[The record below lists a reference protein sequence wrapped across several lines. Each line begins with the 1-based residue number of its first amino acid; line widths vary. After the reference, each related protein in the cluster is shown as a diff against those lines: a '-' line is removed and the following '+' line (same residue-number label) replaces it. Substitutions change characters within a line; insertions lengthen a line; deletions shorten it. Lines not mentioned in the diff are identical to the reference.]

1 MRLKL
6 VILAILSALAF
17 PAAHADT
24 VDFTMTMTASGYV
37 NGVAYND
44 QPFTIAATY
53 DTADVRVN
61 PMGVHVVFTTF
72 YYTIPS
78 LAAQPLVGVGPFQYI
93 ACYSIA
99 CGTGTGDN
107 GDLIDSANPVGFDNY
122 DLVTPLRP
130 IIGSGHNLPANHMH
144 HAGFDALTD
153 AGMLELDKTSLVLTT
168 FIFHSAAPPSGP
180 PIDPPAVTPEP
191 SSLMLL
197 STGMLG
203 CGTAILRKRTASKGV
218 SPWTK

>member
-1 MRLKL
+1 MRLKIA
-6 VILAILSALAF
+6 ILALLSVVAAPLA
-17 PAAHADT
+17 ARADT

-61 PMGVHVVFTTF
+61 PMGVHVIFTTF

-78 LAAQPLVGVGPFQYI
+78 LAAQPLVGVGPYQYI
-93 ACYSIA
+93 ACYSVA

-107 GDLIDSANPVGFDNY
+107 GDLLDSANPAGFDNY
-122 DLVTPLRP
+122 DLVTPIP
-130 IIGSGHNLPANHMH
+130 PVIGSGHSLPANHKH

-153 AGMLELDKTSLVLTT
+153 AGMLELDQTSLVLTT
-168 FIFHSAAPPSGP
+168 FIFHSATTPPGSP
-180 PIDPPAVTPEP
+180 VDPPATTPEP
-191 SSLMLL
+191 SSLLLL
-197 STGMLG
+197 STGILG
-203 CGTAILRKRTASKGV
+203 VAGALRRRVFRA
-218 SPWTK
+218 